1 MVSYEQEDSRLL
13 GGNEHEWIGKLP
25 ELYRIVLSMT
35 FKGQKD
41 SDRELTTGRNKRDQS
56 LILNLEKVEPGDC
69 QDLTKVTQMEQRDVL

>member
-41 SDRELTTGRNKRDQS
+41 SDHELTAGRNKRDQS